1 MSASNGNLVY
11 LCVFVLFF
19 LYCAVIDS
27 RCRRL
32 MKEASWH
39 GRRKQWRSTVR
50 TFKLHFIPIIT
61 GSCGSGH
68 PATRYLVLY
77 CAWCSQLKAVNQSIG
92 ILINA
97 KQSIALI
104 LRQGCPFFRKQNN
117 YLKCTDSQQQLS
129 LKCYPRECI
138 SSPCLLPLVN
148 QVTLKFLTSAV
159 HAHLHLSDL
168 CVCRCCYETWRLALV
183 WGTKRWVLTGA
194 PEHKDKRMT
203 RTTTPCSKNKQTPH
217 FNFLF
222 CAEPSKHSA
231 SILWVETERN
241 GNKPKFRL
249 NHPTS
254 VCSSLQ
260 RSNE

>member
-1 MSASNGNLVY
+1 MGDWNSDAVQCEHLNCTLSRLSWGQRAVVALQHVI
-11 LCVFVLFF
+11 LCMMF
-19 LYCAVIDS
+19 
-27 RCRRL
+27 
-32 MKEASWH
+32 
-39 GRRKQWRSTVR
+39 ST
-50 TFKLHFIPIIT
+50 
-61 GSCGSGH
+61 
-68 PATRYLVLY
+68 
-77 CAWCSQLKAVNQSIG
+77 VNQSIG

-97 KQSIALI
+97 KQSIALM

-117 YLKCTDSQQQLS
+117 YSKCTDSQHQLS
-129 LKCYPRECI
+129 LKSYSRECI

-148 QVTLKFLTSAV
+148 QVTLKSLTSAV
-159 HAHLHLSDL
+159 HAYLHLSNL
-168 CVCRCCYETWRLALV
+168 CVCRRCYETWRLALV

-222 CAEPSKHSA
+222 CAEPSKRSA
-231 SILWVETERN
+231 SISWVETERN

>member
-1 MSASNGNLVY
+1 
-11 LCVFVLFF
+11 
-19 LYCAVIDS
+19 
-27 RCRRL
+27 

-39 GRRKQWRSTVR
+39 GRLKQWRSTVR
-50 TFKLHFIPIIT
+50 TFKLHFIPIIM
-61 GSCGSGH
+61 GSEGCGC
-68 PATRYLVLY
+68 PATRYLVHDVLY
-77 CAWCSQLKAVNQSIG
+77 CQSIG

-97 KQSIALI
+97 KQSIALM

-117 YLKCTDSQQQLS
+117 YSKCTDSQHQLS
-129 LKCYPRECI
+129 LKSYSRECI

-148 QVTLKFLTSAV
+148 QVTLKSLTSAV
-159 HAHLHLSDL
+159 HAYLHLSNL
-168 CVCRCCYETWRLALV
+168 CVCRRCYETWRLALV

-222 CAEPSKHSA
+222 CAEPSKRSA
-231 SILWVETERN
+231 SISWVETERN

>member
-1 MSASNGNLVY
+1 MKMSATNRNLVY

-19 LYCAVIDS
+19 
-27 RCRRL
+27 
-32 MKEASWH
+32 
-39 GRRKQWRSTVR
+39 
-50 TFKLHFIPIIT
+50 FI
-61 GSCGSGH
+61 
-68 PATRYLVLY
+68 VLQLTAGAGDWWKKHRDMGDWNSDAAQ
-77 CAWCSQLKAVNQSIG
+77 CEHLNCTLSQLSWGQRAVVALQHVILCMMFSTVNQSIG

-97 KQSIALI
+97 KQSIALM

-117 YLKCTDSQQQLS
+117 YSKCTDSQHQLS
-129 LKCYPRECI
+129 LKSYSRECI
-138 SSPCLLPLVN
+138 FSPCLLPLVN
-148 QVTLKFLTSAV
+148 QVTLKSLTSAV
-159 HAHLHLSDL
+159 HAYLHLSNL
-168 CVCRCCYETWRLALV
+168 CVCRRCYETWRLALV

-222 CAEPSKHSA
+222 CAEPSKRSA
-231 SILWVETERN
+231 SISWVETERN